1 VKWSI
6 SRFDIFIAVYLWRT
20 VQKDETG
27 KKSVMPDRLD
37 ISAGM
42 TMREEVIKGKNEMGR
57 IKTSHVKI
65 KKIEGGSM

>member
-1 VKWSI
+1 
-6 SRFDIFIAVYLWRT
+6 
-20 VQKDETG
+20 
-27 KKSVMPDRLD
+27 VMPDRLD

-42 TMREEVIKGKNEMGR
+42 TMREEMIKGKNEMGR